1 MNSELSIYEQLG
13 GGETIRKLVES
24 FYPKVQQNAVIS
36 HLFPEDINPV
46 MDKQYL
52 FLTQFFGGPP
62 LYTEQYG
69 HPMMRKRHLPFK
81 ITPKRAEAWL
91 DCMSRALEDI
101 GLEESL
107 QKVIITRLSAPAYFF
122 VNSDE
127 EEVN

>member
-1 MNSELSIYEQLG
+1 MNSELSIYEQIG
-13 GGETIRKLVES
+13 GSETIRQLVES

-36 HLFPEDINPV
+36 HLFPEDIMPV
-46 MDKQYL
+46 MEKQYL

-69 HPMMRKRHLPFK
+69 HPMMRQRHLPFK

-91 DCMSRALEDI
+91 DCMSRALQDI
-101 GLEESL
+101 GLDEHL
-107 QKVIITRLSAPAYFF
+107 QKVMITRLSAPAYFF